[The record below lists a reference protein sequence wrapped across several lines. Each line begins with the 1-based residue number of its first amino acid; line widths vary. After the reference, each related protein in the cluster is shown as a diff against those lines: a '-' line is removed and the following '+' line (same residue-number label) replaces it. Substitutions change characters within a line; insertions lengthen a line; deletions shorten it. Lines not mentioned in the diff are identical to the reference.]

1 MINPGPAQALSELA
15 ARTQEMLNAY
25 VPGYEATY
33 HDVRS
38 ATPAPPKPALDPMSV
53 AAPEHA
59 YFMGLDK
66 AAKPFYSR
74 DGSFAVVDGTV
85 RFADGSAVLGFPAAA
100 PGASPQPLHVDPVDA
115 ALGRVSEAHVEADG
129 TVAYTRTVIDPKT
142 NKPSKERVA
151 VGRVALARFPAGTE
165 LQRVGATQ
173 AVPAPG
179 IVATV
184 GRATEGSFGALAT
197 QSRDLGAVDFEAGLV
212 QLREAFLALDAMS
225 AGTQA
230 DARAAKI
237 AVDLIK

>member
-1 MINPGPAQALSELA
+1 M
-15 ARTQEMLNAY
+15 
-25 VPGYEATY
+25 
-33 HDVRS
+33 
-38 ATPAPPKPALDPMSV
+38 
-53 AAPEHA
+53 
-59 YFMGLDK
+59 
-66 AAKPFYSR
+66 
-74 DGSFAVVDGTV
+74 
-85 RFADGSAVLGFPAAA
+85 LGFPAAA
-100 PGASPQPLHVDPVDA
+100 RHITQPLHVDPVDA
-115 ALGRVSEAHVEADG
+115 ALGRASEAHVEADG
-129 TVAYTRTVIDPKT
+129 APSSTRAPSIKSKT

-151 VGRVALARFPAGTE
+151 VGPVALARFPAGTE

-197 QSRDLGAVDFEAGLV
+197 QSRDLGSVDFEAGLV